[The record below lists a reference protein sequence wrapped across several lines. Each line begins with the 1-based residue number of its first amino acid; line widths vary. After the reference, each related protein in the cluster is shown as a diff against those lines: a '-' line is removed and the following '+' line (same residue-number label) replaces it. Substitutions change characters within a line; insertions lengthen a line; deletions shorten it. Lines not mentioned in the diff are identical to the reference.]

1 MFRLLIFPGISDVED
16 YEDQYDDGDLDHL
29 DSELHVSETEAE
41 TNEIVVGRNKRKT
54 STDLN
59 ADADDPL
66 GKKPSKA
73 KKKMSFQEEVLEVQK
88 QQLNFFQE
96 SKKRSYEAEIE
107 RNRDFFL
114 QLGKIFY
121 VK

>member
-1 MFRLLIFPGISDVED
+1 
-16 YEDQYDDGDLDHL
+16 
-29 DSELHVSETEAE
+29 
-41 TNEIVVGRNKRKT
+41 
-54 STDLN
+54 
-59 ADADDPL
+59 
-66 GKKPSKA
+66 
-73 KKKMSFQEEVLEVQK
+73 MSFQEEVLEVQK